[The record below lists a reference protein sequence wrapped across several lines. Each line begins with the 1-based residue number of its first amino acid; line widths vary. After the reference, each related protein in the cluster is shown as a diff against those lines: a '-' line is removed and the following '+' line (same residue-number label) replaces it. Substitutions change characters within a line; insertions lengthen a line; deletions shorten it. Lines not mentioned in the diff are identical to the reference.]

1 MGFSTMRCLPAWR
14 AATARSAWGA
24 GGVQIETASISGSA
38 SMAWKSVD
46 QPVAPWA
53 SASRRAVASRVLTTR
68 RSSAT
73 SGRLRIARAWTSP
86 ITPAPTTPK
95 RTLEGELI

>member
-1 MGFSTMRCLPAWR
+1 VLAGLEGSHGQVRVGCR
-14 AATARSAWGA
+14 WGA
-24 GGVQIETASISGSA
+24 VETASISGSA

-86 ITPAPTTPK
+86 ITFAPTTPK